1 LADDLEINQ
10 EIVCSMLQAAGHSV
24 DIVADGAEAVMAVQ
38 ASAYDIVLMDIQMPG
53 MDGITATRRI
63 RELPAPA
70 GTVPIIAITANVLPE
85 QVTSFKHAGMNDHA
99 GKPLKSEELHAAIAR
114 WAPAS
119 AQTLPAAAPVP
130 ESKPADAVPLDRE
143 TYGNLVTLMG
153 REKVLKLLDNLGAQL
168 TRTLEGPCLDV
179 SDRERLGREAHAMV
193 SMAGMLGFVEL
204 SGLCSEVEQA
214 CLGGL
219 DLELFLARVRETRGT
234 TLRMIAAMAD
244 AA

>member
-1 LADDLEINQ
+1 
-10 EIVCSMLQAAGHSV
+10 
-24 DIVADGAEAVMAVQ
+24 
-38 ASAYDIVLMDIQMPG
+38 MDIQMPG

-119 AQTLPAAAPVP
+119 TQILPVAPVP
-130 ESKPADAVPLDRE
+130 EPRPADLAPLDRE
-143 TYGNLVTLMG
+143 TYGKLVTLIG

-168 TRTLEGPCLDV
+168 TRTLEGPCLDP

-193 SMAGMLGFVEL
+193 SMAGMLGFIEL

-214 CLGGL
+214 CRGGL
-219 DLELFLARVRETRGT
+219 DLELCLARVRETRGT
-234 TLRMIAAMAD
+234 TLRMIATMAE